1 MARIKTRQFLL
12 DSCIAFEHLLTRLLP
27 LPPLWVILSHSFH
40 RDTSFSYIDWKPHS
54 QRSWCWTA
62 DNTIASNGFCS
73 IVQTEGAFSVIL
85 LHPCI
90 CRPPQITLRISATVC
105 YSFPHL
111 RGQPL
116 RYFSWASFQP
126 IHYWS
131 LQSRTSTRP
140 IITSFLQTQ
149 WKDEYKSLANRV
161 MLSKFLVAFCDMFT
175 FHGVI
180 QCTV

>member
-1 MARIKTRQFLL
+1 MARIKA

-85 LHPCI
+85 LHPHI

-105 YSFPHL
+105 YSFPRP

-116 RYFSWASFQP
+116 RCFSRRLLFSWSTIEVFDLE
-126 IHYWS
+126 W
-131 LQSRTSTRP
+131 STRP
-140 IITSFLQTQ
+140 IISSFLKIQ
-149 WKDEYKSLANRV
+149 WKDE
-161 MLSKFLVAFCDMFT
+161 
-175 FHGVI
+175 
-180 QCTV
+180 